1 MNRTLI
7 HALMAALTVGLFTA
21 PVAAQSPNYP
31 PAYGNVPPSSSS
43 TPATGTTTTTATQP
57 TPNAGVPTA
66 GTAASPTAPVPVG
79 APVVAPAPV
88 TAPLPAS
95 PTATTGARPVVFGS
109 QMFSGRFG
117 AVTFSGFNPDYQ
129 LAIGDRVLVRLWGA
143 TVYEAVQ
150 PVDAQGNIF
159 IPNVGPVKVV
169 GVRNGDL
176 NQLVDNSV
184 KKVFRANV
192 GVYATLEAA
201 QPVKIY
207 VTGFVRAPGLYG
219 GLSSD
224 SVLYYLDRAG
234 GIDTDRGSYLAVD
247 VMRNGKLRARID
259 LYQFLLKGEIAALQ
273 LQDGDTIVVPPRR
286 HAVVVAGE
294 VLNPYQFELSKP
306 QVTASELMALAQPR
320 SSATHISIVRS
331 IGAERRSEYHPI
343 ETAGNVVIQGGD
355 EVAFTADKYPATIL
369 VRIEGAHL
377 GERSF
382 VMPYGA
388 KLKDVIARLKPA
400 PQANIS
406 ALQLYRRSV
415 AARQK
420 ESLDQTLRGLEVT
433 ALTGRSSTMEEA
445 NLRKTEA
452 ELILQFVER
461 ARQIQPKGQVVL
473 SAKDQQGETIM
484 EDGDVVRLPEVSN
497 LVAVSGEVT
506 FANTLVYSPSY
517 SVDDYVELVGG
528 YTQRSDRT
536 KTLLLRPDG
545 SIAPSGSAPG
555 PGDEIIV
562 FPKVETKWV
571 EVARG
576 ITSILYQLAI
586 SAKVLTSF

>member
-1 MNRTLI
+1 MTRTTLHHLI
-7 HALMAALTVGLFTA
+7 AALALGALTTITAAQTA
-21 PVAAQSPNYP
+21 PQPMVY
-31 PAYGNVPPSSSS
+31 
-43 TPATGTTTTTATQP
+43 PATSGMPATTSTTTT
-57 TPNAGVPTA
+57 VPTA
-66 GTAASPTAPVPVG
+66 STVAPPQQPVPVG
-79 APVVAPAPV
+79 TPAVAPPPVVAPL
-88 TAPLPAS
+88 PLT
-95 PTATTGARPVVFGS
+95 PTATGRPVMFGS

-129 LAIGDRVLVRLWGA
+129 LAIGDRVLTRLWGA
-143 TVYEAVQ
+143 IIYEATQ

-176 NQLVDNSV
+176 NQLVDNAV

-201 QPVKIY
+201 QPVKVY

-234 GIDTDRGSYLAVD
+234 GIDPERGSYLAVD
-247 VMRNGKLRARID
+247 IMRNGKLRASID
-259 LYQFLLKGEIAALQ
+259 LYKFLLKGQIEALQ
-273 LQDGDTIVVPPRR
+273 LQDGDTIVIPPRR
-286 HAVVVAGE
+286 HAVIVTGE

-306 QVTASELMALAQPR
+306 QITAADLMALASPTPN
-320 SSATHISIVRS
+320 ATHISIIRS

-343 ETAGNVVIQGGD
+343 ENAANVVVQAGD
-355 EVAFTADKYPATIL
+355 EVGVTADKYPATIL
-369 VRIEGAHL
+369 VRIDGAHL

-382 VMPYGA
+382 VMPYGSR
-388 KLKDVIARLKPA
+388 LKDVIARLKPA
-400 PQANIS
+400 PQANLD

-415 AARQK
+415 AAKQK
-420 ESLDQTLRGLEVT
+420 ESLDQTLRSLEVT

-461 ARQIQPKGQVVL
+461 ARTIVPKGQVVL
-473 SAKDQQGETIM
+473 ASKAQAPETLM
-484 EDGDVVRLPEVSN
+484 EDGDVVRLPERTN
-497 LVAVSGEVT
+497 LVAVSGEVV
-506 FANTLVYSPSY
+506 FANTLIYTPDF
-517 SVDDYVELVGG
+517 SVDNYVDLVGG
-528 YTQRSDRT
+528 YTQRSDRN
-536 KTLLLRPDG
+536 KTLVLRPDG
-545 SIAPSGSAPG
+545 SIAPSGAIPG
-555 PGDEIIV
+555 PGDEILV
-562 FPKVETKWV
+562 FPKVESKWV

>member
-1 MNRTLI
+1 MVYPATSG
-7 HALMAALTVGLFTA
+7 MPA
-21 PVAAQSPNYP
+21 PT
-31 PAYGNVPPSSSS
+31 SS
-43 TPATGTTTTTATQP
+43 TTST
-57 TPNAGVPTA
+57 VPTA
-66 GTAASPTAPVPVG
+66 STVAPQQQPVPVG
-79 APVVAPAPV
+79 TPAVAPPPVVAPLPV
-88 TAPLPAS
+88 T
-95 PTATTGARPVVFGS
+95 PTATGRPVMFGS

-129 LAIGDRVLVRLWGA
+129 LAIGDRVLTRLWGA
-143 TVYEAVQ
+143 IIYEATQ

-176 NQLVDNSV
+176 NQLVDNAV

-201 QPVKIY
+201 QPVKVY

-234 GIDTDRGSYLAVD
+234 GIDPERGSYLAVD
-247 VMRNGKLRARID
+247 IMRNGKLRASID
-259 LYQFLLKGEIAALQ
+259 LYKFLLKGQIEALQ
-273 LQDGDTIVVPPRR
+273 LQDGDTIVIPPRR
-286 HAVVVAGE
+286 HAVIVTGE

-306 QVTASELMALAQPR
+306 QITAADLMALASPTPN
-320 SSATHISIVRS
+320 ATHISIIRS

-343 ETAGNVVIQGGD
+343 ENAANVVVQAGD
-355 EVAFTADKYPATIL
+355 EVGVTADKYPATIL
-369 VRIEGAHL
+369 VRIDGAHL

-382 VMPYGA
+382 VMPYGSR
-388 KLKDVIARLKPA
+388 LKDVIARLKPA
-400 PQANIS
+400 PQANLD

-415 AARQK
+415 AAKQK
-420 ESLDQTLRGLEVT
+420 ESLDQTLRSLEVT

-461 ARQIQPKGQVVL
+461 ARTIVPKGQVVL
-473 SAKDQQGETIM
+473 ASKTQAPETLM
-484 EDGDVVRLPEVSN
+484 EDGDVVRLPERTN
-497 LVAVSGEVT
+497 LVAVSGEVV
-506 FANTLVYSPSY
+506 FANTLIYTPDF
-517 SVDDYVELVGG
+517 SVDNYVDLVGG
-528 YTQRSDRT
+528 YTQRSDRN
-536 KTLLLRPDG
+536 KTLVLRPDG
-545 SIAPSGSAPG
+545 SIAPSGAIPG
-555 PGDEIIV
+555 PGDEILV
-562 FPKVETKWV
+562 FPKVESKWV

>member
-1 MNRTLI
+1 MNGLLTRALI
-7 HALMAALTVGLFTA
+7 AALTLGVLTA
-21 PVAAQSPNYP
+21 SAVAQTQTYP
-31 PAYGNVPPSSSS
+31 QTGQTT
-43 TPATGTTTTTATQP
+43 TPTGTPPTGTQP
-57 TPNAGVPTA
+57 APSTGVPTA
-66 GTAASPTAPVPVG
+66 GTAAQPQAPVPVG
-79 APVVAPAPV
+79 APVVAPPQPTGA
-88 TAPLPAS
+88 LPATPAS
-95 PTATTGARPVVFGS
+95 TTGAKPIVFGS

-143 TVYEAVQ
+143 AGYEATQ
-150 PVDAQGNIF
+150 PIDAQGNIF

-176 NQLVDNSV
+176 NQLVDNAV

-201 QPVKIY
+201 QPVKVY

-234 GIDTDRGSYLAVD
+234 GIDPDRGSYLVVD
-247 VMRNGKLRARID
+247 VMRNGKQRARID
-259 LYQFLLKGEIAALQ
+259 LYQFLLKGQIEALQ

-286 HAVVVAGE
+286 HAVVVSGE

-306 QVTASELMALAQPR
+306 QISAAELMSLAQPNPN
-320 SSATHISIVRS
+320 ATHISIVRS

-343 ETAGNVVIQGGD
+343 EKAAEVTIQAGDIVGV
-355 EVAFTADKYPATIL
+355 TADKYPATIL
-369 VRIEGAHL
+369 VRIDGAHL

-382 VMPYGA
+382 VMPYGSR
-388 KLKDVIARLKPA
+388 LKDVVARLKPA
-400 PQANIS
+400 PQANPD
-406 ALQLYRRSV
+406 ALQLYRLSV
-415 AARQK
+415 AAKQK
-420 ESLDQTLRGLEVT
+420 ESLDTTLRGLEVA
-433 ALTGRSSTMEEA
+433 ALTARSSTMEEA
-445 NLRKTEA
+445 TLRKTEA

-461 ARQIQPKGQVVL
+461 ARAIVPKGQVVL
-473 SAKDQQGETIM
+473 ASKEHSGDTVM
-484 EDGDVVRLPEVSN
+484 EDGDVVRLPERSN

-506 FANTLVYSPSY
+506 FANTLIYTPNY
-517 SVDDYVELVGG
+517 DVDDYIDLVGG
-528 YTQRSDRT
+528 YTQRSDRS
-536 KTLLLRPDG
+536 KVLLLRPDG
-545 SIAPSGSAPG
+545 SIAPSGAKPG
-555 PGDEIIV
+555 PGDEVIV

-586 SAKVLTSF
+586 SAKVLTTF

>member
-1 MNRTLI
+1 MNRLSARALI
-7 HALMAALTVGLFTA
+7 AALTLTVLMPLATA
-21 PVAAQSPNYP
+21 QQ
-31 PAYGNVPPSSSS
+31 VPPGYGAMPSS
-43 TPATGTTTTTATQP
+43 AGTTQTPPTTTQSATP
-57 TPNAGVPTA
+57 TPNTGVPTA

-79 APVVAPAPV
+79 APVVAPPQPA
-88 TAPLPAS
+88 TPLPPS
-95 PTATTGARPVVFGS
+95 PTSTTGAKPIVFGS
-109 QMFSGRFG
+109 QMFAGRFG

-143 TVYEAVQ
+143 VTYEAVQ
-150 PVDAQGNIF
+150 PIDAQGNIF

-176 NQLVDNSV
+176 NQLVDTAV

-201 QPVKIY
+201 QPVKVY

-234 GIDTDRGSYLAVD
+234 GIDPDRGSYLAVD
-247 VMRNGKLRARID
+247 VMRNGRQRARID
-259 LYQFLLKGEIAALQ
+259 LYQFLLKGKIEALQ
-273 LQDGDTIVVPPRR
+273 LQDGDTIVVPPRQ
-286 HAVVVAGE
+286 HSVVVSGE
-294 VLNPYQFELSKP
+294 VLNPYQFELNKP
-306 QVTASELMALAQPR
+306 QVTAAELMALAQPNPN
-320 SSATHISIVRS
+320 ATHISIVRS

-343 ETAGNVVIQGGD
+343 EKAGEVVIQAGD
-355 EVAFTADKYPATIL
+355 VVGVTADKYPATIL
-369 VRIEGAHL
+369 VRIDGAHL

-382 VMPYGA
+382 VMPYGSR
-388 KLKDVIARLKPA
+388 LKDVVARLKPA
-400 PQANIS
+400 PQANMD
-406 ALQLYRRSV
+406 ALQLYRLSV
-415 AARQK
+415 AAKQK
-420 ESLDQTLRGLEVT
+420 ESLDQTLRGLEVA
-433 ALTGRSSTMEEA
+433 ALTARSSTMEEA

-452 ELILQFVER
+452 DLILQFVER
-461 ARQIQPKGQVVL
+461 ARAIVPKGQVVL
-473 SAKDQQGETIM
+473 ASKEQAGETVM
-484 EDGDVVRLPEVSN
+484 EDGDVVRLPERSN

-506 FANTLVYSPSY
+506 FANTLVYNSSY
-517 SVDDYVELVGG
+517 DVDQYVDLVGG
-528 YTQRSDRT
+528 YTQRSDRS
-536 KTLLLRPDG
+536 KILLMRPDG
-545 SIAPSGSAPG
+545 SIAPSGAKPG

-586 SAKVLTSF
+586 SAKVLTTF

>member
-43 TPATGTTTTTATQP
+43 TPATGTPTTTATQP

-452 ELILQFVER
+452 DLILQFVER

-545 SIAPSGSAPG
+545 SIAPYGSAPG

>member
-1 MNRTLI
+1 MTRTTFHHLI
-7 HALMAALTVGLFTA
+7 AALALGALTTITAAQTA
-21 PVAAQSPNYP
+21 PQPMVY
-31 PAYGNVPPSSSS
+31 
-43 TPATGTTTTTATQP
+43 PATSGMPATTSTTTT
-57 TPNAGVPTA
+57 VPTA
-66 GTAASPTAPVPVG
+66 STVAPPQQPVPVG
-79 APVVAPAPV
+79 TPAVAPPPVVAPLPV
-88 TAPLPAS
+88 T
-95 PTATTGARPVVFGS
+95 PTATGRPVMFGS

-129 LAIGDRVLVRLWGA
+129 LAIGDRVLTRLWGA
-143 TVYEAVQ
+143 IIYEATQ

-176 NQLVDNSV
+176 NQLVDNAV

-201 QPVKIY
+201 QPVKVY

-234 GIDTDRGSYLAVD
+234 GIDPDRGSYLAVD
-247 VMRNGKLRARID
+247 IMRNGKLRASID
-259 LYQFLLKGEIAALQ
+259 LYKFLLKGQIEALQ
-273 LQDGDTIVVPPRR
+273 LQDGDTIVIPPRR
-286 HAVVVAGE
+286 HAVIVTGE
-294 VLNPYQFELSKP
+294 VLNPYQFELAKP
-306 QVTASELMALAQPR
+306 QITAADLMALASPTPN
-320 SSATHISIVRS
+320 ATHISIIRS

-343 ETAGNVVIQGGD
+343 ENAANVVVQAGD
-355 EVAFTADKYPATIL
+355 EVGVTADKYPATIL
-369 VRIEGAHL
+369 VRIDGAHL

-382 VMPYGA
+382 VMPYGSR
-388 KLKDVIARLKPA
+388 LKDVIARLKPA
-400 PQANIS
+400 PQANLD

-415 AARQK
+415 ATKQK
-420 ESLDQTLRGLEVT
+420 ESLDQTLRSLEVT

-461 ARQIQPKGQVVL
+461 ARTIVPKGQVVL
-473 SAKDQQGETIM
+473 ASKTQAPETLM
-484 EDGDVVRLPEVSN
+484 EDGDVVRLPERTN
-497 LVAVSGEVT
+497 LVAVSGEVV
-506 FANTLVYSPSY
+506 FANTLIYTPDF
-517 SVDDYVELVGG
+517 SVDNYVDLVGG
-528 YTQRSDRT
+528 YTQRSDRN
-536 KTLLLRPDG
+536 KTLVLRPDG
-545 SIAPSGSAPG
+545 SIAPSGAIPG
-555 PGDEIIV
+555 PGDEILV
-562 FPKVETKWV
+562 FPKVESKWV

>member
-1 MNRTLI
+1 MTRNTLHHLI
-7 HALMAALTVGLFTA
+7 AALALGTLTTIAAGQAA
-21 PVAAQSPNYP
+21 PQPMVYP
-31 PAYGNVPPSSSS
+31 ATSGMPATTSS
-43 TPATGTTTTTATQP
+43 TTST
-57 TPNAGVPTA
+57 VPTA
-66 GTAASPTAPVPVG
+66 STVAPPQQPVPVG
-79 APVVAPAPV
+79 TPAVAPPPVVAPLPV
-88 TAPLPAS
+88 T
-95 PTATTGARPVVFGS
+95 PTATGRPVMFGS

-129 LAIGDRVLVRLWGA
+129 LAIGDRVLTRLWGA
-143 TVYEAVQ
+143 IIYEATQ

-176 NQLVDNSV
+176 NQLVDNAV

-201 QPVKIY
+201 QPVKVY

-234 GIDTDRGSYLAVD
+234 GIDPERGSYLAVD
-247 VMRNGKLRARID
+247 IMRNGKLRASID
-259 LYQFLLKGEIAALQ
+259 LYKFLLKGQIEALQ
-273 LQDGDTIVVPPRR
+273 LQDGDTIVIPPRR
-286 HAVVVAGE
+286 HAVIVTGE

-306 QVTASELMALAQPR
+306 QITAADLMALASPTPN
-320 SSATHISIVRS
+320 ATHISIIRS

-343 ETAGNVVIQGGD
+343 ENAANVVVQAGD
-355 EVAFTADKYPATIL
+355 EVGVTADKYPATIL
-369 VRIEGAHL
+369 VRIDGAHL

-382 VMPYGA
+382 VMPYGSR
-388 KLKDVIARLKPA
+388 LKDVIARLKPA
-400 PQANIS
+400 PQANLD

-415 AARQK
+415 AAKQK
-420 ESLDQTLRGLEVT
+420 ESLDQTLRSLEVT

-461 ARQIQPKGQVVL
+461 ARTIVPKGQVVL
-473 SAKDQQGETIM
+473 ASKTQAPETLM
-484 EDGDVVRLPEVSN
+484 EDGDVVRLPERTN
-497 LVAVSGEVT
+497 LVAVSGEVV
-506 FANTLVYSPSY
+506 FANTLIYTPDF
-517 SVDDYVELVGG
+517 SVDNYVDLVGG
-528 YTQRSDRT
+528 YTQRSDRN
-536 KTLLLRPDG
+536 KTLVLRPDG
-545 SIAPSGSAPG
+545 SIAPSGAIPG
-555 PGDEIIV
+555 PGDEILV
-562 FPKVETKWV
+562 FPKVESKWV

>member
-1 MNRTLI
+1 MNRFTSRALI
-7 HALMAALTVGLFTA
+7 AALSLGLLVATA
-21 PVAAQSPNYP
+21 SAQTNTYAPQ
-31 PAYGNVPPSSSS
+31 GMPS
-43 TPATGTTTTTATQP
+43 GTTTSTTTTGAQP
-57 TPNAGVPTA
+57 APNTGVPTA

-79 APVVAPAPV
+79 APAVAP
-88 TAPLPAS
+88 PATTTPPP
-95 PTATTGARPVVFGS
+95 PTPTTGAKPIVFGS

-129 LAIGDRVLVRLWGA
+129 LAVGDNVLVRLWGA
-143 TVYEAVQ
+143 AAYEAVQ
-150 PVDAQGNIF
+150 PIDAQGNIF

-176 NQLVDNSV
+176 NQLVDTAV

-192 GVYATLEAA
+192 GVYATLQAA
-201 QPVKIY
+201 QPVKVY

-224 SVLYYLDRAG
+224 SVLYYIDRAA
-234 GIDTDRGSYLAVD
+234 GIDPDRGSYLAVD

-259 LYQFLLKGEIAALQ
+259 LYKFLLKGQIEALQ

-286 HAVVVAGE
+286 HSVIVSGE
-294 VLNPYQFELSKP
+294 VLNPYQFELDKP
-306 QVTASELMALAQPR
+306 QISGTELLALAQPNPV
-320 SSATHISIVRS
+320 ATHISIVRS

-343 ETAGNVVIQGGD
+343 ESAGSVVIQAGD
-355 EVAFTADKYPATIL
+355 EVALTADKYPATIL
-369 VRIEGAHL
+369 VRIDGAHL

-388 KLKDVIARLKPA
+388 RLKDVIARLKPA
-400 PQANIS
+400 PQANMDG
-406 ALQLYRRSV
+406 LQLYRKSV
-415 AARQK
+415 AAKQK
-420 ESLDQTLRGLEVT
+420 ESIDQTLRGLEVA
-433 ALTGRSSTMEEA
+433 ALTARSSTMEEA

-452 ELILQFVER
+452 ELIMQFIER
-461 ARQIQPKGQVVL
+461 ARTIVPKGQVIL
-473 SAKDQQGETIM
+473 AAKEQAPETLM
-484 EDGDVVRLPEVSN
+484 EDGDVVRLPERTN

-506 FANTLVYSPSY
+506 FANTLIYAPSY
-517 SVDDYVELVGG
+517 KVDDYVDLVGG
-528 YTQRSDRT
+528 YTQRSDRS

-545 SIAPSGSAPG
+545 SIAPSGAVPG

-562 FPKVETKWV
+562 FPKVESKWV
-571 EVARG
+571 EIARG

-586 SAKVLTSF
+586 SAKVLTTF

>member
-1 MNRTLI
+1 MTRTTLHHLI
-7 HALMAALTVGLFTA
+7 AALALGALTTITAAQTA
-21 PVAAQSPNYP
+21 PQPMVY
-31 PAYGNVPPSSSS
+31 
-43 TPATGTTTTTATQP
+43 PATSGMPATTSTTTT
-57 TPNAGVPTA
+57 VPTA
-66 GTAASPTAPVPVG
+66 STVAPPQQPVPVG
-79 APVVAPAPV
+79 TPAVAPPPVVAPL
-88 TAPLPAS
+88 PLT
-95 PTATTGARPVVFGS
+95 PTATGRPVMFGS

-129 LAIGDRVLVRLWGA
+129 LAIGDRVLTRLWGA
-143 TVYEAVQ
+143 IIYEATQ

-176 NQLVDNSV
+176 NQLVDNAV

-201 QPVKIY
+201 QPVKVY

-234 GIDTDRGSYLAVD
+234 GIDPERGSYLAVD
-247 VMRNGKLRARID
+247 IMRNGKLRASID
-259 LYQFLLKGEIAALQ
+259 LYKFLLKGQIEALQ
-273 LQDGDTIVVPPRR
+273 LQDGDTIVIPPRR
-286 HAVVVAGE
+286 HAVIVTGE

-306 QVTASELMALAQPR
+306 QITAADLMALASPTPN
-320 SSATHISIVRS
+320 ATHISIIRS

-343 ETAGNVVIQGGD
+343 ENAANVVVQAGD
-355 EVAFTADKYPATIL
+355 EVGVTADKYPATIL
-369 VRIEGAHL
+369 VRIDGAHL

-382 VMPYGA
+382 VMPYGSR
-388 KLKDVIARLKPA
+388 LRDVIARLKPA
-400 PQANIS
+400 PQANLD

-415 AARQK
+415 AAKQK
-420 ESLDQTLRGLEVT
+420 ESLDQTLRSLEVT

-461 ARQIQPKGQVVL
+461 ARTIVPKGQVVL
-473 SAKDQQGETIM
+473 ASKAQAPETLM
-484 EDGDVVRLPEVSN
+484 EDGDVVRLPERTN
-497 LVAVSGEVT
+497 LVAVSGEVV
-506 FANTLVYSPSY
+506 FANTLIYTPDF
-517 SVDDYVELVGG
+517 SVDNYVDLVGG
-528 YTQRSDRT
+528 YTQRSDRN
-536 KTLLLRPDG
+536 KTLVLRPDG
-545 SIAPSGSAPG
+545 SIAPSGAIPG
-555 PGDEIIV
+555 PGDEILV
-562 FPKVETKWV
+562 FPKVESKWV

>member
-1 MNRTLI
+1 MNRLLPRALI
-7 HALMAALTVGLFTA
+7 AALSLSVLAHVATAQPTTHTQPPATPTSTVG
-21 PVAAQSPNYP
+21 
-31 PAYGNVPPSSSS
+31 S
-43 TPATGTTTTTATQP
+43 TSTMSATP
-57 TPNAGVPTA
+57 TPNTGVPTA
-66 GTAASPTAPVPVG
+66 GTAAQPTAPVPVG
-79 APVVAPAPV
+79 APVVAPPGT
-88 TAPLPAS
+88 TAPLPPT
-95 PTATTGARPVVFGS
+95 PTATVGAKPLVFGS

-129 LAIGDRVLVRLWGA
+129 LAVGDNVLVRLWGA
-143 TVYEAVQ
+143 IAYEAVQ
-150 PVDAQGNIF
+150 PIDAQGNIF
-159 IPNVGPVKVV
+159 IPNVGPVKVT

-176 NQLVDNSV
+176 NQLVDNAV

-192 GVYATLEAA
+192 GVYATLQAA
-201 QPVKIY
+201 QPVKVY

-224 SVLYYLDRAG
+224 SVLYYIDRAA
-234 GIDTDRGSYLAVD
+234 GIDPDRGSYLAVD

-259 LYQFLLKGEIAALQ
+259 LYKFLLKGEIEALQ

-286 HAVVVAGE
+286 HAVVVTGE
-294 VLNPYQFELSKP
+294 VLNPYQFELNKP
-306 QVTASELMALAQPR
+306 QVTAAELMSLAQPNPN
-320 SSATHISIVRS
+320 ATHISIVRS

-343 ETAGNVVIQGGD
+343 DKAGEVVIQAGD
-355 EVAFTADKYPATIL
+355 EVGITADKYPATIL
-369 VRIEGAHL
+369 VRIDGAHL

-382 VMPYGA
+382 VMPYGSR
-388 KLKDVIARLKPA
+388 LKDVIARLKPA
-400 PQANIS
+400 PQANMD
-406 ALQLYRRSV
+406 ALQLYRRTV
-415 AARQK
+415 AAKQK

-461 ARQIQPKGQVVL
+461 ARQIVPKGQVVL
-473 SAKDQQGETIM
+473 ADKTQANETVM
-484 EDGDVVRLPEVSN
+484 EDGDVVRLPERSN

-506 FANTLVYSPSY
+506 FANTLVYAPNY
-517 SVDDYVELVGG
+517 SIDDYVDLVGG
-528 YTQRSDRT
+528 YTQRSDRN
-536 KTLLLRPDG
+536 KTLLMRPDG
-545 SIAPSGSAPG
+545 SIAPSGAKPG

-586 SAKVLTSF
+586 SAKVLTTF

>member
-1 MNRTLI
+1 MNRLNSRALI
-7 HALMAALTVGLFTA
+7 AALSLSVLASLAG
-21 PVAAQSPNYP
+21 AQTSSQPIPTHSTP
-31 PAYGNVPPSSSS
+31 PAST
-43 TPATGTTTTTATQP
+43 TPATTAAMP
-57 TPNAGVPTA
+57 TPNTGVPTA
-66 GTAASPTAPVPVG
+66 GTAAQPQAPVPVG
-79 APVVAPAPV
+79 APVVAPPQPA
-88 TAPLPAS
+88 TPLP
-95 PTATTGARPVVFGS
+95 PTPTTTTGAKPVVFGS

-129 LAIGDRVLVRLWGA
+129 LAVGDNVLVRLWGA
-143 TVYEAVQ
+143 AGYEATQ
-150 PVDAQGNIF
+150 PIDAQGNIF

-176 NQLVDNSV
+176 NQIVDTAV

-192 GVYATLEAA
+192 GVYATLQAA
-201 QPVKIY
+201 QPVKVY

-224 SVLYYLDRAG
+224 SVLYYIDRAS
-234 GIDTDRGSYLAVD
+234 GIDPDRGSYLAVD

-259 LYQFLLKGEIAALQ
+259 LYQFLLKGQIEALQ

-286 HAVVVAGE
+286 HAVVVSGE
-294 VLNPYQFELSKP
+294 VLNPYQFELNKP
-306 QVTASELMALAQPR
+306 QITAADLMALAQPNPN
-320 SSATHISIVRS
+320 ATHISIVRS

-343 ETAGNVVIQGGD
+343 EKAQEVLVQAGDTVGV
-355 EVAFTADKYPATIL
+355 TADKYPATIL
-369 VRIEGAHL
+369 VRIDGAHL

-388 KLKDVIARLKPA
+388 RLKDVIARLKPA
-400 PQANIS
+400 PQANLD
-406 ALQLYRRSV
+406 ALQLYRLSV
-415 AARQK
+415 AAKQK
-420 ESLDQTLRGLEVT
+420 ESLDQTLRGLEVA
-433 ALTGRSSTMEEA
+433 ALTARSSTMEEA

-452 ELILQFVER
+452 DLILQFVER
-461 ARQIQPKGQVVL
+461 ARAIVPKGQVVL
-473 SAKDQQGETIM
+473 ASKEQAGETVM
-484 EDGDVVRLPEVSN
+484 EDGDVVRLPERSN

-506 FANTLVYSPSY
+506 FANTLVYNADY
-517 SVDDYVELVGG
+517 DVDQYVDLVGG
-528 YTQRSDRT
+528 YTQRSDRS
-536 KTLLLRPDG
+536 KILLLRPDG
-545 SIAPSGSAPG
+545 SIAQSSAKPG

-586 SAKVLTSF
+586 SAKVLTTF